1 METESYPIWVWV
13 LTFAWPILTSAGLIW
28 GGGGETAAVE
38 IPSRHADITGR
49 ALTDSAPHALACK

>member
-1 METESYPIWVWV
+1 MGMGSNFCLADLDFRRVD
-13 LTFAWPILTSAGLIW
+13 L